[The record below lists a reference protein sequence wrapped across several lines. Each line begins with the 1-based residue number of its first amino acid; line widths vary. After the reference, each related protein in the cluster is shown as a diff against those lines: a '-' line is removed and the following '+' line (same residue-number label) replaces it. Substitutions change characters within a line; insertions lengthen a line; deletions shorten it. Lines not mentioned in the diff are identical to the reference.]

1 MESNR
6 LLLKTFTISLF
17 FHIVGISLFS
27 IIFPIPPSK
36 TLPIEVTLLP
46 PAMDKKIQLETTE
59 VLPNLP
65 ALETVSQSEKL
76 AQSDNS
82 SEIVKISEEKFTGFP
97 EFIPT
102 TKITI
107 EFEIPQFQVKF
118 PPLPSIIQQAQSEIR
133 TKSNEIIE
141 GPIGERKL
149 IYKEPIEYPDW
160 AEKNSIEGNIKIKFW
175 VKADGKISETEII
188 TSSGYPELDVYTMNK
203 FMKYLFQPINKNED
217 VWGIITFIF
226 RLK

>member
-1 MESNR
+1 VINIHR
-6 LLLKTFTISLF
+6 KGIWQTLKNQKISY
-17 FHIVGISLFS
+17 FS
-27 IIFPIPPSK
+27 GAASFIDEH
-36 TLPIEVTLLP
+36 TLAV
-46 PAMDKKIQLETTE
+46 
-59 VLPNLP
+59 
-65 ALETVSQSEKL
+65 

-102 TKITI
+102 TKITS

-118 PPLPSIIQQAQSEIR
+118 PPLPSIIQQTQSEIR

-160 AEKNSIEGNIKIKFW
+160 AEKNGIEGNIKIKFW